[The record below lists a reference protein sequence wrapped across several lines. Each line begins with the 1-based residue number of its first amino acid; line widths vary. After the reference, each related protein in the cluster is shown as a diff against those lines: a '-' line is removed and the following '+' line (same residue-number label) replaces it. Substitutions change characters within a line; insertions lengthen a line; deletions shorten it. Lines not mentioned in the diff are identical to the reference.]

1 MTGDTVFDWA
11 SNSKSIT
18 SSAVALLVQDEE
30 KYPDVHWNTPVS
42 KLLPEDFVLEDEYST
57 KNVTIEDIL
66 SHRSGIAW

>member
-1 MTGDTVFDWA
+1 MTGDTLFDWA

-18 SSAVALLVQDEE
+18 CSAVALLVQDED
-30 KYPDVHWNTPVS
+30 KYPNVKWDTPVS
-42 KLLPEDFVLEDEYST
+42 QLLPQDFVLEDEYYT